1 VKKLLCS
8 TTAIVVSTIAASSTV
23 NAANPDLSFVLDGF
37 YLSDDRALSEREK
50 GFGLG
55 HTELSL
61 SGNVDQA
68 FSGRLTTV
76 LESHEGDT
84 ELELEEAFINT
95 IALPMGLDIRAGRF
109 LSQVGYLNA
118 QHTHS
123 DHFSERP
130 AVYRALLGS
139 HYFDDGIRMN
149 ILLPTPFY
157 WRLGAEAFKGEQ
169 LAGGEGDES
178 VGVYTLSSKWGGD
191 FSDNS
196 SWQFGV
202 AYLKNRLSSE
212 EEHEEDEEEHD
223 HDDHGHSHSASYSG
237 ENTYIADAVWK
248 WAPTGNA
255 KNQQLILSGEYLYG
269 DDLNEYASD
278 DDVNEG
284 WYGSVVYRFH
294 PQWSVGFRYGEVE
307 LKEAHDD
314 HFHDQSLEETDVM
327 LSWSPSHFSTVRLQ
341 YSTQEAT
348 GFGNANDT
356 LTLQYVVTLGAHG
369 AHEF

>member
-1 VKKLLCS
+1 MNKLFI
-8 TTAIVVSTIAASSTV
+8 TTAAIAIYVMAVSPAI
-23 NAANPDLSFVLDGF
+23 NAANPDISFVLDGL

-50 GFGLG
+50 GFGIG
-55 HTELSL
+55 HTELSF
-61 SGNVDQA
+61 SGNVDQL

-76 LESHEGDT
+76 LESHEGET

-95 IALPMGLDIRAGRF
+95 IALPAGLDIRAGRF

-118 QHTHS
+118 QHTHG

-130 AVYRALLGS
+130 AVYRAMLGA
-139 HYFDDGIRMN
+139 HYFDDGIRVN
-149 ILLPTPFY
+149 ALLLTPFY
-157 WRLGAEAFKGEQ
+157 WRVGAEVFKGEE

-178 VGVYTLSSKWGGD
+178 VGVYTLSSKWGSD

-196 SWQFGV
+196 SWQFGL
-202 AYLKNRLSSE
+202 AYLRHRLTVE
-212 EEHEEDEEEHD
+212 EEHEDDEEEHD
-223 HDDHGHSHSASYSG
+223 HDHGHSHSASYSG
-237 ENTYIADAVWK
+237 ENTYIVDAVWK

-255 KNQQLILSGEYLYG
+255 KNRQVILSGEYLYS

-284 WYGSVVYRFH
+284 WYASMVYRFH
-294 PQWSVGFRYGEVE
+294 PQWAVGFRYGEVE

-314 HFHDQSLEETDVM
+314 HFHDQSLEEADVM

-341 YSTQEAT
+341 YSSQEAT
-348 GFGNANDT
+348 GFDNANDT
-356 LTLQYVVTLGAHG
+356 VTLQYVMTLGAHG
-369 AHEF
+369 AHAF

>member
-1 VKKLLCS
+1 MKQLFI
-8 TTAIVVSTIAASSTV
+8 TTAAIAINAITVSPAI
-23 NAANPDLSFVLDGF
+23 NAANPDISFVLDGL

-61 SGNVDQA
+61 SGNVDQM
-68 FSGRLTTV
+68 FSGRLSTV
-76 LESHEGDT
+76 LESHEGET

-95 IALPMGLDIRAGRF
+95 IALPGGVDIRAGRF

-118 QHTHS
+118 QHTHG

-130 AVYRALLGS
+130 AVYRAMLGS
-139 HYFDDGIRMN
+139 HYFDDGIRIN
-149 ILLPTPFY
+149 ALLPTPFY
-157 WRLGAEAFKGEQ
+157 WRVGAEVFKGET

-178 VGVYTLSSKWGGD
+178 VGVYTLSSKWGAD
-191 FSDNS
+191 FSDSS
-196 SWQFGV
+196 SWQFGLS
-202 AYLKNRLSSE
+202 YLKHRLTVE
-212 EEHEEDEEEHD
+212 EAHEEDEDHD
-223 HDDHGHSHSASYSG
+223 HSHNAAYSG
-237 ENTYIADAVWK
+237 ENTYLVDAIWK

-255 KNQQLILSGEYLYG
+255 KNQQVILSGEYIYS

-284 WYGSVVYRFH
+284 WYGSIVYRFH
-294 PQWSVGFRYGEVE
+294 PQWAVGFRYGEVE

-314 HFHDQSLEETDVM
+314 HFHDQSLEDADVM

-341 YSTQEAT
+341 YSSQDAT
-348 GFGNANDT
+348 GFDNANDT
-356 LTLQYVVTLGAHG
+356 ITLQYLMTLGAHS
-369 AHEF
+369 AHAF